1 MITVTDEELREIFA
15 FNKEAPGGDL
25 ESLGCKGVN
34 NYNDFWLAKDIYA
47 E

>member
-1 MITVTDEELREIFA
+1 MILPDGSILA
-15 FNKEAPGGDL
+15 LNKDAPGGDL

-34 NYNDFWLAKDIYA
+34 NYNDFWLAKDIYT